1 MCIFEK
7 IKLTGKMLEKIT
19 KVNRV
24 KRENIKFSIIIP
36 TWNNLEYLKL
46 VVNSIKKNSH
56 FDHQIIVL
64 INEGIDGTLEWV
76 DSQINID
83 YVHSKENIGICFGL
97 NICRSLIKTD
107 YILYANDDMYLLP
120 DWDLELDKEIGNIGH
135 NNFMLSSTMIEPFDT
150 SNSCVIVK
158 DYGDSIESFD
168 EIKLLNEYKNLIK
181 EDWSG
186 STWPPNIV
194 HIDLWDLVGGM
205 SIEFSPGM
213 YSDPDFSKKLW
224 DAGVRYFKG
233 VGKSR
238 VYHFGSK
245 STKRVKKNIGSEMFL
260 YKWGITANTFV
271 NNYLKRGKKFTGSL
285 DNIKL
290 SLSLKFKNKWKRIYK
305 SF

>member
-46 VVNSIKKNSH
+46 VVNSIINNSH

-135 NNFMLSSTMIEPFDT
+135 DNFMLSSTMIEPFDT

-158 DYGDSIESFD
+158 DYGDSIETFD

-271 NNYLKRGKKFTGSL
+271 NNYLKRGKKFTGYL

-290 SLSLKFKNKWKRIYK
+290 SLSLKLKNKWKRIYK